1 MVEVEHDAA
10 TGGWRFILS
19 ANGSMTPRQMVAFLT
34 AAGIVMVS
42 IGIGFSVLGLW
53 LVLPFSGAEWL
64 LLAYAFNVSQNDAR
78 VREVLTIDAATV
90 QLERGRQGP
99 EQSYRQSYR
108 FQRAWLALD
117 WKKSEF
123 NGHPSRL
130 TLRSHGK
137 EVDIGRFLAEPERE
151 KLVREL
157 RQILN

>member
-1 MVEVEHDAA
+1 MVEVEHDVV
-10 TGGWRFILS
+10 TGDRRFILS
-19 ANGSMTPRQMVAFLT
+19 ANGSMTRRQVVAFLS
-34 AAGIVMVS
+34 AAGIVMAT
-42 IGIGFSVLGLW
+42 IGMGFAVLGLW

-64 LLAYAFNVSQNDAR
+64 LLAYAFNVSLNDAR

-99 EQSYRQSYR
+99 EQIYR

-130 TLRSHGK
+130 ALRSHGK
-137 EVDIGRFLAEPERE
+137 EVEVGSFLAEPERE

-157 RQILN
+157 RQILT